1 MPDLP
6 RPTFDLLLTENGG
19 MDRFTGDLARGV
31 ATQLQPVE
39 TIDTKWPPSGHQV
52 AREPQSSLE
61 RASSEPHPDRALLDD
76 ISDPMARA
84 VYGVRLEDAER
95 RGRTWIDQLVPPPGR
110 EVEDYDDDFDD
121 EEEDA

>member
-6 RPTFDLLLTENGG
+6 RPTFDRLVDENGG

-39 TIDTKWPPSGHQV
+39 LGDEG
-52 AREPQSSLE
+52 E
-61 RASSEPHPDRALLDD
+61 HPDRALLGE

-110 EVEDYDDDFDD
+110 EVEDYDDDFGD
-121 EEEDA
+121 EGEW